1 MPMGGGMA
9 GFLQSFTQ
17 TAGQQIDKQHAAE
30 EEKKR
35 RIREDQ
41 WKILS
46 QYQADPGAFDP
57 EFIKQ
62 TQQEF
67 LKGLNGESKKSAV
80 KVFGIFDKFRSGNKQ
95 QGQGQQQ
102 PQQGQTQKQQGGP
115 LQPPQPQAAA
125 SPQPAAQGSAGPLQP
140 PQGQPKA
147 AGGPLQPPQAAAA
160 PPQGGAPP
168 QAPAAAPAQP
178 EAQPPQ
184 NGPRMFRTPEERD
197 ATEAAAR
204 QQRITALKKEAED
217 QFGLKGRDAAD
228 YVNAHMGAKE
238 LPREAA
244 APKPTALDL
253 MKQVEGI
260 LADENASEADKKAAQ
275 DIKDAHA
282 VKSTNKKFVWGKPPG
297 SDTAVL
303 AYTDPKDPK
312 GFYDPETNEKIDG
325 FTPGATPQTQ
335 RLYGAVLGYY
345 YKFLGQNNPATG
357 KPYSDTEAREKA
369 GQMFTEREGIHLGRV
384 EQQAQID
391 GALSGISIGPGF
403 SKEFKTPAAPASGT
417 TPTAQPKSTAAPTG
431 AKPPATIGA
440 KAAASAEK
448 DKDNILYYLG
458 SLTGTQKAGG
468 KAAGVRA
475 IEGQKALAKATGLD
489 PVTLSASLTE
499 NQALGKQLGETIQ
512 REYAIDRLTNT
523 LDVHGDRLLEAA
535 SKLIQAGSP
544 ALQGPWRKAIRNVEG
559 SPELAKYRV
568 FATDVQ
574 REYGY
579 LTAGGAQSRAMLPV
593 TVSENMEHLFS
604 EDATLEEIVTS
615 LKAVRTSAANEKGAM
630 EKTRGDIVNEMQS
643 GAVGTAVR
651 GNGKLKPP
659 SAGANK
665 KNDPLG
671 VLQ

>member
-260 LADENASEADKKAAQ
+260 LADPNAPEADKKAAQ

-282 VKSTNKKFVWGKPPG
+282 VKSTNKKFVWGKRPG

-403 SKEFKTPAAPASGT
+403 SGTSERDDTHGATEVHGGAYRSKASRDDWGE
-417 TPTAQPKSTAAPTG
+417 G
-431 AKPPATIGA
+431 
-440 KAAASAEK
+440 
-448 DKDNILYYLG
+448 
-458 SLTGTQKAGG
+458 
-468 KAAGVRA
+468 RRFRR
-475 IEGQKALAKATGLD
+475 EGQGQY
-489 PVTLSASLTE
+489 PVLPWQSDRHTEGRGESGRRAGHRRTESA
-499 NQALGKQLGETIQ
+499 
-512 REYAIDRLTNT
+512 RE
-523 LDVHGDRLLEAA
+523 GDR
-535 SKLIQAGSP
+535 AGPRYS
-544 ALQGPWRKAIRNVEG
+544 LC
-559 SPELAKYRV
+559 LA
-568 FATDVQ
+568 D
-574 REYGY
+574 RESGI
-579 LTAGGAQSRAMLPV
+579 GQ
-593 TVSENMEHLFS
+593 
-604 EDATLEEIVTS
+604 
-615 LKAVRTSAANEKGAM
+615 AVRRDDS
-630 EKTRGDIVNEMQS
+630 TRVCH
-643 GAVGTAVR
+643 
-651 GNGKLKPP
+651 
-659 SAGANK
+659 
-665 KNDPLG
+665 
-671 VLQ
+671 